1 MYSHEER
8 IRAVKLYIEL
18 GKRSTATIPLRARE
32 SEARARKSAVG
43 VGSGRVAE
51 GHLQGQPRRR

>member
-18 GKRSTATIPLRARE
+18 GKRSASEMRA
-32 SEARARKSAVG
+32 AR
-43 VGSGRVAE
+43 
-51 GHLQGQPRRR
+51 